1 MGKSKSTDTD
11 TDRQA
16 ILRERIVCQL
26 QSLSEPLTTA
36 ELIHELTVLRHAGA
50 VDLPPIN
57 ETSVYAALED
67 LMIAGKVDEAPAG
80 VWHHVCKAIPTQKG
94 LF

>member
-1 MGKSKSTDTD
+1 MGKPKSTDA
-11 TDRQA
+11 DRQA
-16 ILRERIVCQL
+16 ILREQIVCNL
-26 QSLSEPLTTA
+26 QSLAEPLTTA

-67 LMIAGKVDEAPAG
+67 LMCDGKIDEAPAG
-80 VWHHVCKAIPTQKG
+80 VWHHSCKVSPQQKE
-94 LF
+94 LFQ

>member
-1 MGKSKSTDTD
+1 MGKAKSTDAE
-11 TDRQA
+11 RQA
-16 ILRERIVCQL
+16 ILREQIVINL
-26 QSLSEPLTTA
+26 QSLGEPLTTV

-67 LMIAGKVDEAPAG
+67 LVIEGKVDEAPAG
-80 VWHHVCKAIPTQKG
+80 VWHPVYKLQPQQKG
-94 LF
+94 LFE

>member
-1 MGKSKSTDTD
+1 MGKSKSTD

-16 ILRERIVCQL
+16 ILREQIVCNL
-26 QSLSEPLTTA
+26 QSLAEPLTTA

-50 VDLPPIN
+50 VDLPPIS

-67 LMIAGKVDEAPAG
+67 LMIEGKVDEAPAG
-80 VWHHVCKAIPTQKG
+80 VWHHVCKVLPQQKE
-94 LF
+94 LFE